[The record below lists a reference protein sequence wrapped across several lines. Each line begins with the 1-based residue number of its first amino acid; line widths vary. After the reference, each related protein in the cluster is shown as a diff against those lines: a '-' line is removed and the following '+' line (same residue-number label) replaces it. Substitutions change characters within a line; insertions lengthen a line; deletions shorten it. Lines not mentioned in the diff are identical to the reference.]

1 MLAPSIMT
9 LVRADGS
16 GIGLRLR
23 YRATGFEAVSRK
35 SATGA
40 GEPDGPL
47 DKEIEQILQ
56 TFDI

>member
-1 MLAPSIMT
+1 MT
-9 LVRADGS
+9 FARADGS